1 VYQANRNTIVVL
13 ISSFPYAI
21 NWTQENVPAIIHMTH
36 SSQEE
41 GNALADVLLGDYDP
55 RGISVVLYPDGKPSR
70 LAQFIRDGHR
80 TSNVLPWPELGYP
93 EHVSARV
100 RDLWARKDLGK
111 ATGSFSAAVASHS
124 VVMVRIEL

>member
-1 VYQANRNTIVVL
+1 MYQANRNTIVVL

-70 LAQFIRDGHR
+70 LAQFIRVGHR
-80 TSNVLPWPELGYP
+80 TSNVLHLARAGL
-93 EHVSARV
+93 SRTCRRRV